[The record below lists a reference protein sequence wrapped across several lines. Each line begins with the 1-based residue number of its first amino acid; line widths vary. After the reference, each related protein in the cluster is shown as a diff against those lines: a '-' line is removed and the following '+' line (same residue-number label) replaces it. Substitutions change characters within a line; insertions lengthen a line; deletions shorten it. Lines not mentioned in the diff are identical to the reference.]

1 MARIALLYDKPSL
14 LISSMKSQFEALGHI
29 VCVSELSMSELS
41 KIKDKQDAVMIYADE
56 DLSDNTEAL
65 VYIKDKALEND
76 MGIFVGGDKEEID
89 RLNAIVPN
97 TILVGKFTRP
107 INIKNVVEVIDA
119 YVNDETRTARK
130 KVLVVDDS
138 GAMLRNVKGWLEDK
152 YDVALANSGAQA
164 IRYLSVDRP
173 DLILLDYEMPVANG
187 KQVLEMI
194 RSEMSFQDIP
204 VIFLTS
210 KADKQSVIDVMSL
223 RPEGYLLKTMPPDE
237 IVKSVDDFFEKK
249 RIEMMSR

>member
-1 MARIALLYDKPSL
+1 MAKIALLYDKPSL

-97 TILVGKFTRP
+97 AILVGKFTRP